1 MAYKVLIVEDQTLPR
16 QYFESI
22 VNNSDNYELVA
33 SIGSA
38 TVADAYCIKGRVDL
52 IIMDIVMSEGISGLD
67 AAKRIKGSY
76 PNVKILMVT
85 SMPDSTF
92 LEKARAFNVDSF
104 WYKEVQDA
112 PMLEVMDR
120 TMAGEHIWPDR
131 APSVKFGLIDS
142 SEITERELEVL
153 RYVAMGYTN
162 QEIAD
167 VLGINV
173 NTIKFH
179 VGNLTSK
186 SGVNSRLDL
195 AILATKSGLIV
206 PNT

>member
-67 AAKRIKGSY
+67 AAKRIKSSY

-167 VLGINV
+167 ALGINV

>member
-167 VLGINV
+167 ALGINV

>member
-67 AAKRIKGSY
+67 AAKRIKISY

-167 VLGINV
+167 ALGINV

>member
-1 MAYKVLIVEDQTLPR
+1 MEYRVLIVEDQTLPR
-16 QYFESI
+16 KYFENI
-22 VNNSDNYELVA
+22 VNNSSNYTLAA
-33 SIGSA
+33 SISSA
-38 TVADAYCIKGRVDL
+38 TVADAYCINGSVDL

-67 AAKRIKGSY
+67 AAKRIKLSY
-76 PNVKILMVT
+76 PEIKILMVT
-85 SMPDSTF
+85 SMPDSNF
-92 LEKARAFNVDSF
+92 LEKAKEVNVDSF

-142 SEITERELEVL
+142 SELSEREFEVL
-153 RYVAMGYTN
+153 RYVTMGYTN
-162 QEIAD
+162 QEIAE
-167 VLGINV
+167 VIGISV

-179 VGNLTSK
+179 IGNLISK
-186 SGVNSRLDL
+186 SGCNSRIEL

-206 PNT
+206 TNT

>member
-1 MAYKVLIVEDQTLPR
+1 
-16 QYFESI
+16 
-22 VNNSDNYELVA
+22 
-33 SIGSA
+33 
-38 TVADAYCIKGRVDL
+38 
-52 IIMDIVMSEGISGLD
+52 
-67 AAKRIKGSY
+67 
-76 PNVKILMVT
+76 
-85 SMPDSTF
+85 
-92 LEKARAFNVDSF
+92 
-104 WYKEVQDA
+104 
-112 PMLEVMDR
+112 MLEVMDR

-167 VLGINV
+167 ALGINV